1 MPDDTFGRTLRDLRI
16 SVTDRCSFRC
26 VYCMPREIYD
36 DHEYL
41 SRGEILDYDELARI
55 AGIAVDLGVSKIR
68 LTGGE
73 PLLRRQ
79 LHELVGR
86 IAAITGLEDL
96 ALTTNGQFLA
106 AQAQDLAAAGLMR
119 VTVSLDG
126 IDDAVV
132 KRMIDTDV
140 SVSAVL
146 DGIDAAID
154 AGLGPVKI
162 NTVVRRGWNEDQII
176 PLVSHF
182 RGTGHTLRFIEYM
195 DVGTTNRWTLDE
207 VVPSREILDRI
218 HRRWPIEPIERSTPA
233 EVASTYRFIDGAGQ
247 VGFISSVSQ
256 PFCRDCTRA
265 RLSAEGSLYTCLFA
279 TDGLDLKGP
288 IRSGSTDRELSAM
301 MRAVW
306 EARDDRYSERRGAVA
321 IADPK
326 IEMSYIGG

>member
-1 MPDDTFGRTLRDLRI
+1 
-16 SVTDRCSFRC
+16 
-26 VYCMPREIYD
+26 MPREVYD
-36 DHEYL
+36 DHAYL
-41 SRGEILDYDELARI
+41 SRGEILDYDELARV
-55 AGIAVDLGVSKIR
+55 AAVAVGLGVTKIR

-79 LHELVGR
+79 LPELVGR
-86 IAAITGLEDL
+86 LSAIDGLEDL

-106 AQAQDLAAAGLMR
+106 SQAEDLAAAGLMR

-140 SVSAVL
+140 SVSAIL
-146 DGIDAAID
+146 EGIDAAIE

-162 NTVVRRGWNEDQII
+162 NTVLRRGWNEDQIV

-195 DVGTTNRWTLDE
+195 DVGTTNKWTSDE
-207 VVPSREILDRI
+207 VVPSSEVVDRI
-218 HRRWPIEPIERSTPA
+218 NGLWPIEPVERSTAA
-233 EVASTYRFIDGAGQ
+233 EVAATYRFTDGAGH

-288 IRSGSTDRELSAM
+288 IRSGASDAELAAM
-301 MRAVW
+301 MRSAW
-306 EARDDRYSERRGAVA
+306 EAREDRYSERRGAVP

>member
-1 MPDDTFGRTLRDLRI
+1 
-16 SVTDRCSFRC
+16 
-26 VYCMPREIYD
+26 MPREVYD

-41 SRGEILDYDELARI
+41 SRGEILDYDELARV
-55 AGIAVDLGVSKIR
+55 AAVAVGLGVTKIR

-79 LHELVGR
+79 LPELVGR
-86 IAAITGLEDL
+86 LSAIDGLEDL

-106 AQAQDLAAAGLMR
+106 SQAEDLAAAGLMR

-140 SVSAVL
+140 SVSAIL
-146 DGIDAAID
+146 EGIDAAIE

-162 NTVVRRGWNEDQII
+162 NTVLRRGWNEDQIV

-195 DVGTTNRWTLDE
+195 DVGTTNKWTSDE
-207 VVPSREILDRI
+207 VVPSSEVVDRI
-218 HRRWPIEPIERSTPA
+218 NGLWPIEPVERSTAA
-233 EVASTYRFIDGAGQ
+233 EVAATYRFTDGAGH

-288 IRSGSTDRELSAM
+288 IRSGASDAELAAM
-301 MRAVW
+301 MRSAW
-306 EARDDRYSERRGAVA
+306 EAREDRYSERRGAVP

>member
-1 MPDDTFGRTLRDLRI
+1 
-16 SVTDRCSFRC
+16 
-26 VYCMPREIYD
+26 MPREVYD

-41 SRGEILDYDELARI
+41 SRSEILDYDELARI
-55 AGIAVDLGVSKIR
+55 AAIGVDLGVTKIR

-79 LHELVGR
+79 LHELVAR
-86 IAAITGLEDL
+86 LSAIGGLEDL

-106 AQAQDLAAAGLMR
+106 AQAEDLATAGLTR

-140 SVSAVL
+140 SVAAVL

-195 DVGTTNRWTLDE
+195 DVGTTNQWRSDE
-207 VVPSREILDRI
+207 VVPSSEVVDRI
-218 HRRWPIEPIERSTPA
+218 NRHWPIEPIERSTA
-233 EVASTYRFIDGAGQ
+233 SEVASTYRFTDGAGY

-288 IRSGSTDRELSAM
+288 IRSGVADAELAAM
-301 MRAVW
+301 IRSVW
-306 EARDDRYSERRGAVA
+306 EAREDRYSERRGSVP

>member
-1 MPDDTFGRTLRDLRI
+1 
-16 SVTDRCSFRC
+16 
-26 VYCMPREIYD
+26 MPREVYD
-36 DHEYL
+36 DHAYL
-41 SRGEILDYDELARI
+41 SRGEILDYDELARV
-55 AGIAVDLGVSKIR
+55 AAVAVGLGVTKIR

-79 LHELVGR
+79 LPELVGR
-86 IAAITGLEDL
+86 LSAIDGLEDL

-106 AQAQDLAAAGLMR
+106 SQAEDLAAAGLMR

-140 SVSAVL
+140 SVSAIL
-146 DGIDAAID
+146 EGIDAAIE

-162 NTVVRRGWNEDQII
+162 NTVLRRGWNEDQIV

-195 DVGTTNRWTLDE
+195 DVGTTNKWTSDE
-207 VVPSREILDRI
+207 VVPSSEVVDRI
-218 HRRWPIEPIERSTPA
+218 NRLWPMEPVERSTAA
-233 EVASTYRFIDGAGQ
+233 EVASTYRFTDGAGY

-279 TDGLDLKGP
+279 TDGLDLKDP
-288 IRSGSTDRELSAM
+288 IRSGATDAELAAM
-301 MRAVW
+301 MRSVW
-306 EARDDRYSERRGAVA
+306 EAREDRYSERRGAVP